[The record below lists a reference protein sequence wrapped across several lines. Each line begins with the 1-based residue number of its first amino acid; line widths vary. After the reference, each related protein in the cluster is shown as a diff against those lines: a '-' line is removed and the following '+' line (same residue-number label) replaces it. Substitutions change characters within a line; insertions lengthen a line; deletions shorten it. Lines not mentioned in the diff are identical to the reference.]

1 MNTWSYQSTDGR
13 SVTVRQASVNDARV
27 LHDAFCDVVNEG
39 QWLPTFVSTA
49 TVTDW
54 MNWIQRASS
63 GSEVILVAEIG
74 DQYAGHL
81 TLQPEEWMASRH
93 VAKLGIIVAKRHRQ
107 QGVGRSLMR
116 SAEEFALK
124 RQYEKIVLST
134 FDDNEAAVGLYTSM
148 GYRVVGVRRNQFKMP
163 KGYIDEILMEKE
175 LETHDRPSR

>member
-1 MNTWSYQSTDGR
+1 
-13 SVTVRQASVNDARV
+13 
-27 LHDAFCDVVNEG
+27 
-39 QWLPTFVSTA
+39 
-49 TVTDW
+49 
-54 MNWIQRASS
+54 
-63 GSEVILVAEIG
+63 
-74 DQYAGHL
+74 
-81 TLQPEEWMASRH
+81 
-93 VAKLGIIVAKRHRQ
+93 
-107 QGVGRSLMR
+107 MR